1 MRMSNSSVSSPFWD
15 SGSWFFFFPVRAFR
29 FSRKNFAPGCSRND
43 DSCLPR
49 PTASPVLLAWSG
61 AQPCG
66 ARRAERLGRSGGPGQ
81 QRARCGGGPLGA
93 SLLHLAPDRLM
104 PRMVCRRR
112 PLPFLDCNRHA
123 RALLGLPGPAPHL
136 SERDSATRSFPECGS
151 RAAPSTAR
159 ACLFEFE
166 GIQEDATAQFG
177 QAIADRVNFGR
188 CHVKPNLSL
197 DAAVGAD
204 LWKTDRFTAR
214 LLVQSTSTTVSI
226 SLTSPASSPAPP
238 SRKEPS

>member
-66 ARRAERLGRSGGPGQ
+66 ARRAKRLGRSGGLGQ
-81 QRARCGGGPLGA
+81 QRARYCGRQLGG
-93 SLLHLAPDRLM
+93 SLLRLAAGRLM

-112 PLPFLDCNRHA
+112 PLPFLDGNRHVRA
-123 RALLGLPGPAPHL
+123 RVAGRRIENLRLRGRGDL
-136 SERDSATRSFPECGS
+136 SPSQ
-151 RAAPSTAR
+151 RAASV
-159 ACLFEFE
+159 LD
-166 GIQEDATAQFG
+166 G
-177 QAIADRVNFGR
+177 
-188 CHVKPNLSL
+188 
-197 DAAVGAD
+197 DAAVPPFAHQHFALGWRVVATLPLELEPVVISHHPVVADGA
-204 LWKTDRFTAR
+204 LALQPLRELLLHVWLGVSSGDRR
-214 LLVQSTSTTVSI
+214 TV
-226 SLTSPASSPAPP
+226 PG
-238 SRKEPS
+238 R

>member
-66 ARRAERLGRSGGPGQ
+66 ARRAERLGRSGGLGQ

-123 RALLGLPGPAPHL
+123 RA
-136 SERDSATRSFPECGS
+136 
-151 RAAPSTAR
+151 RAA
-159 ACLFEFE
+159 
-166 GIQEDATAQFG
+166 
-177 QAIADRVNFGR
+177 GR
-188 CHVKPNLSL
+188 CIKNLWLRGRDDLSPSQRAASVL
-197 DAAVGAD
+197 DGDAAVPPFAHQHFALGWRVVATLPLELEPPVVISHHPVVADGA
-204 LWKTDRFTAR
+204 LALQPLRELLLHVWLGVSSGDRR
-214 LLVQSTSTTVSI
+214 TV
-226 SLTSPASSPAPP
+226 PG
-238 SRKEPS
+238 R

>member
-112 PLPFLDCNRHA
+112 PLPFLDCNRRSEEHTSELQSPCNLVC
-123 RALLGLPGPAPHL
+123 RLLL
-136 SERDSATRSFPECGS
+136 EKKK
-151 RAAPSTAR
+151 
-159 ACLFEFE
+159 
-166 GIQEDATAQFG
+166 IQERG
-177 QAIADRVNFGR
+177 
-188 CHVKPNLSL
+188 
-197 DAAVGAD
+197 
-204 LWKTDRFTAR
+204 
-214 LLVQSTSTTVSI
+214 STP
-226 SLTSPASSPAPP
+226 PAS
-238 SRKEPS
+238 RYCRN